1 MSKTEMT
8 WLGLIK
14 LKLAE
19 LKKEGKSPS
28 IGDVTPVA
36 RKEWAQIKAGTHPK
50 YIQGKAQT
58 FARKS
63 KKNKTMKK
71 DHTASSSSASMKTD
85 LEDILNDADVK
96 ICAKCKKNIQK
107 ALEKKSMNGGGKS
120 KKNKSKKN
128 KSKKSN
134 NDEEDGSSAIPTDDA
149 AAAPADGGSKCKCS
163 KKKKM
168 NGGCVTCSL

>member
-1 MSKTEMT
+1 MT

-71 DHTASSSSASMKTD
+71 DHTASSSSSASMKTD

-120 KKNKSKKN
+120 KKTRKSKKKN
-128 KSKKSN
+128 KSSN
-134 NDEEDGSSAIPTDDA
+134 NEEDGSSAIPTDDA